1 MTRMTWA
8 TRARMTRKAYED
20 DFTHRAADAR
30 GRARIPQLDLSVN
43 TSGLIGRA
51 GEGPF
56 SRGKCTHK

>member
-8 TRARMTRKAYED
+8 RKAWARKAYED
-20 DFTHRAADAR
+20 DFTHRVADAR
-30 GRARIPQLDLSVN
+30 GRARIPQLDLFVN
-43 TSGLIGRA
+43 ASGLIGRA